1 MLHPEN
7 RLTLINAMRPPA
19 GFRFESAMAV
29 TFTLDLKALL
39 AAPAALTLT
48 GHATEG
54 GGEPDDDTLEPVEF
68 VHALRSHAD
77 RLTVF
82 SQAGEI
88 ALPPSRRAF
97 AFLERAILPV
107 SAPRRGGVVHPKVWV
122 IRYQTAE
129 DPARQQAIEQRLRV
143 LISSRNLTFDAS
155 WDTMVRLDEASASA
169 GASLQPLGE
178 LFTGLL
184 NHCSVDVTQDHRIR
198 VLSLAEALKNTL
210 FALPEGVD
218 DLRVHVLGLEHTRSP
233 LPIAADRSLIISPF
247 VGDDFFAGVH
257 AAKIDELVSR
267 PESLDC
273 LTKASLSKMD
283 KIYTFDD
290 SGPLDHDGEE
300 AASPFDPGRPL
311 AGLHAKVFAFEEGQ
325 QANLFLGSANATGA
339 AFRRNVEVLV
349 ELVGRTVVL
358 GIDQLCGADDDQS
371 LSDLFHDYRRPSPPP
386 EPDSE
391 SASPLDRARR
401 TIAELDFE
409 GEVEPSGADWAVT
422 YRTTGPIRVPEG
434 VMICCWPLPAI
445 GHQRDVPVGRP
456 LRQRFETSLKQL
468 SGFLA
473 FEVSDAE
480 GAASRFVVPVPLAN
494 IPEQRDHL
502 LLRHLIGNAERF
514 LRYLLALLDEAD
526 GELSLVDAVE
536 GATRDDPGDGN
547 NVVSLPVLEKL
558 LRTVRRDPARLAGL
572 NPLITDLAA
581 DGVLPEG
588 FAELWETVHDVAA
601 EEAVRR

>member
-7 RLTLINAMRPPA
+7 RLTLIDAMRPPA

-48 GHATEG
+48 GHATRG
-54 GGEPDDDTLEPVEF
+54 GDESGDDRLKPVEF

-82 SQAGEI
+82 GQAGEI

-107 SAPRRGGVVHPKVWV
+107 SAPRGGVVHPKVWV
-122 IRYQTAE
+122 IRYETAE
-129 DPARQQAIEQRLRV
+129 DPARRQAVEQRLRV
-143 LISSRNLTFDAS
+143 LVSSRNLTFDAS
-155 WDTMVRLDEASASA
+155 WDTMVRFDEASAAA
-169 GASLQPLGE
+169 GTSLQPLGE

-184 NHCSVDVTQDHRIR
+184 NHCSVDVTQDHRMR
-198 VLSLAEALKNTL
+198 VQSLAAALHDAL
-210 FALPEGVD
+210 FALPAGVD
-218 DLRVHVLGLEHTRSP
+218 DLKVHVLGLEPKPSP
-233 LPIAADRSLIISPF
+233 LPSHAERSLIISPF
-247 VGDDFFAGVH
+247 VSDGFFAGVH
-257 AAKIDELVSR
+257 PAKIDEFVSR
-267 PESLDC
+267 PESFDGLAE
-273 LTKASLSKMD
+273 ASLSKMD
-283 KIYTFDD
+283 KIHTFDD
-290 SGPLDHDGEE
+290 NGLLDRGGEE
-300 AASPFDPGRPL
+300 ATSPFDPGRPL
-311 AGLHAKVFAFEEGQ
+311 AGLHAKVFAFEQGQ
-325 QANLFLGSANATGA
+325 RANLFLGSANATGA
-339 AFRRNVEVLV
+339 AFRSNVEVLV
-349 ELVGRTVVL
+349 ELVGHTAVL
-358 GIDQLCGADDDQS
+358 GIDRLCGADDDQS
-371 LSDLFHDYRRPSPPP
+371 LRGLFHDYRGPSPPP
-386 EPDSE
+386 EPTGESE
-391 SASPLDRARR
+391 SLLDRARR
-401 TIAELDFE
+401 SIAKLDFE

-422 YRTTGPIRVPEG
+422 YRTTEPVRAPEG
-434 VMICCWPLPAI
+434 LTIGCWPLPVI
-445 GHQRDVPVGRP
+445 GQRRDVPVGRP
-456 LRQRFETSLKQL
+456 LRQHFETSLERL

-547 NVVSLPVLEKL
+547 DVVSLPVLEKL

-601 EEAVRR
+601 EEAVQR